1 MISVEIRAR
10 LLLPVP
16 EGGVELDDDVFFL
29 LGDVPPLDV
38 RPKVVDPPEPA
49 ALAAPEQ
56 ACMRVLTS

>member
-1 MISVEIRAR
+1 M
-10 LLLPVP
+10 LPVA